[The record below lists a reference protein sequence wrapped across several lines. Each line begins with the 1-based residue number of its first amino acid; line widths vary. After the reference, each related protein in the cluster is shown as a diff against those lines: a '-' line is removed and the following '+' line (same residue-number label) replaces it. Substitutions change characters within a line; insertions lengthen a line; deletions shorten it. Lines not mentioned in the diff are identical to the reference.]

1 HPLNSKGMSVN
12 GSVPIPLVFHP
23 DRFRARIVKAE
34 LTVQS
39 VGRDIRN
46 QALIIE
52 RLFFPSILASIAIGV
67 AVGFYWN
74 GNEVFTIAGEIAII
88 LD

>member
-1 HPLNSKGMSVN
+1 MTIVLLGLALAAISVL
-12 GSVPIPLVFHP
+12 S
-23 DRFRARIVKAE
+23 
-34 LTVQS
+34 
-39 VGRDIRN
+39 
-46 QALIIE
+46 LIIE

-88 LD
+88 LYSFYSG